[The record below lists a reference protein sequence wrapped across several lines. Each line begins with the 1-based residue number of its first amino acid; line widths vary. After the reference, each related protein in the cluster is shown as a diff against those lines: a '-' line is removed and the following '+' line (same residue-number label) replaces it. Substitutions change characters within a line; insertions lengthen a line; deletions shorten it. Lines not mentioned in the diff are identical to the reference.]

1 MSQFTC
7 PRISVELNK
16 VQNSQFPLPCTDQA
30 VVVKMV
36 EPSFVNRIIPSDEGG
51 GQTGPGARGDQ
62 RLVIRLVDGVSH
74 PVVEVEDVP
83 DGDVGSTPAR
93 SC

>member
-1 MSQFTC
+1 M
-7 PRISVELNK
+7 ELNK
-16 VQNSQFPLPCTDQA
+16 VQSSQFPLTCTDQA
-30 VVVKMV
+30 VIVEMV

-83 DGDVGSTPAR
+83 DGDVGSTPSR

>member
-1 MSQFTC
+1 M
-7 PRISVELNK
+7 ELNK

-30 VVVKMV
+30 VIVEMV
-36 EPSFVNRIIPSDEGG
+36 EPSFVNRIIPSDEGR
-51 GQTGPGARGDQ
+51 GQAGPGARGHQ